1 MLLDRRYDVF
11 MAMATSVRAVN
22 RNFYP
27 MLLWAFLIVG
37 LTVIGIS
44 LAFIGLAVVFPV
56 IGMASW
62 HAYRALTREA

>member
-11 MAMATSVRAVN
+11 MAMASSVRAVN

-27 MLLWAFLIVG
+27 MLLWAFLIVA

-44 LAFIGLAVVFPV
+44 FAFIGLAVVFPV
-56 IGMASW
+56 VGMASW
-62 HAYRALTREA
+62 HAYRALVQS